1 MSYDLLFKRS
11 KTLKPLTAK
20 QTDALVASLRK
31 IAPGLKPFKFDFP
44 AIAKSLKISLAQA
57 RKQFSHVE
65 LNDNKTGIQMMITAK
80 VAEITIP
87 YSLSPRKAKQTFK
100 TIGKIGS
107 QLVAAGFV
115 CKDPQLGKKID
126 FAKDVAAMIDAYT
139 SANKGI
145 DELGDDDLIAMLQ
158 DALSAKPTK
167 SK

>member
-31 IAPGLKPFKFDFP
+31 IAPGLKPYKFDFP
-44 AIAKSLKISLAQA
+44 QIAKSLKISLVQA

-65 LNDNKTGIQMMITAK
+65 LNDNMTGIQIMITAK

-87 YSLSPRKAKQTFK
+87 YSLSPRKTKQTFK

-107 QLVAAGFV
+107 QLSAAGFV

-126 FAKDVAAMIDAYT
+126 FAKDAAAMIESYNATNAAID
-139 SANKGI
+139 GI
-145 DELGDDDLIAMLQ
+145 SEDELMTMLQ
-158 DALSAKPTK
+158 AALAVK
-167 SK
+167 SLSK